1 MRPLSVLVYEHLS
14 AGAEGDQAEL
24 LSVGRDMRTA
34 MVSSLAAL
42 PGVTVSHVTAPWE
55 DGGVRARPGESAP
68 ALLSRLAVGHDL
80 IWAVAPEAEGLLA
93 ACCASVPAGRW
104 MGCDPDAIR
113 VATSKSLTLAAL
125 EAVGVLTPL
134 DPAVRQAARAWVVK
148 PDDGAG
154 ALATQRFQREEE
166 ARMAWADRDARG
178 LTSTLE
184 PWVDG
189 LPMSLSLAVGASG
202 TTLVSVNQLHMHVA
216 PDGHVS
222 MAGLT
227 RNVMGEGDPARAR
240 LARLAR
246 QVVAAIPGLKGFV
259 GIDYVDHPVFGPVVI
274 EVNPRV
280 TWAFAGLSEATGL
293 SLGAMLLDVFASEG
307 RPVPEKAHA

>member
-1 MRPLSVLVYEHLS
+1 M
-14 AGAEGDQAEL
+14 
-24 LSVGRDMRTA
+24 
-34 MVSSLAAL
+34 
-42 PGVTVSHVTAPWE
+42 
-55 DGGVRARPGESAP
+55 
-68 ALLSRLAVGHDL
+68 
-80 IWAVAPEAEGLLA
+80 
-93 ACCASVPAGRW
+93 ASV
-104 MGCDPDAIR
+104 
-113 VATSKSLTLAAL
+113 
-125 EAVGVLTPL
+125 
-134 DPAVRQAARAWVVK
+134 
-148 PDDGAG
+148 
-154 ALATQRFQREEE
+154 
-166 ARMAWADRDARG
+166 WADRDARG

-189 LPMSLSLAVGASG
+189 LPMSLSLVVGASG

-227 RNVMGEGDPARAR
+227 RNVIGEGDPARAR

-293 SLGAMLLDVFASEG
+293 SLGANLRWQSAIDREAFAYDDLGTATPLRIEQPSYALLGLMANYAINERWSATLNLDNVTD
-307 RPVPEKAHA
+307 EKYLGSLYWEQGYYGAPRGVTLSVGYRF